1 MKIARTRLAATL
13 ALVGAVHTV
22 AVTSALPAYAQGRG
36 AAAGSRADLVA
47 RAQKLFDDQAYED
60 SIQVLSA
67 ALVRPSNTKQQ
78 KIDIYRLLALNY
90 ITLGKNDEADAA
102 VRGLLAIDPDYAL
115 PSSESPRFRDFFK
128 ASKDKWVAD
137 GRPGIQTETEVLAP
151 VKMLHNSPSQ
161 VDPHT
166 QIDLT
171 VKLDDPKGRVLSIK
185 IFYRAGSHDKFVE
198 DDASLVDGTAHVSI
212 PPRAVAPP
220 FIEYYFLGYD
230 KAGLAIASR
239 GDVDAPLRIA
249 VPEPSKG
256 WVLPVAIG
264 GGILG
269 AAAIVGGLALGG
281 VFKGSSSSGGHPMS
295 TVSITIMGR

>member
-1 MKIARTRLAATL
+1 MARTRLAASL
-13 ALVGAVHTV
+13 ALVAAVNSAALTG
-22 AVTSALPAYAQGRG
+22 ALPAYAQPKG
-36 AAAGSRADLVA
+36 AAASPRADLVA

-102 VRGLLAIDPDYAL
+102 VRGLLAINPDYTL
-115 PSSESPRFRDFFK
+115 PTSESPRFRDFFK
-128 ASKDKWVAD
+128 TSRDKWIAD
-137 GRPGIQTETEVLAP
+137 GKPGLQTETEAPLAT
-151 VKMLHNSPSQ
+151 VKMMHTSPSQ

-171 VKLDDPKGRVLSIK
+171 VKLDDPKGRVDAIK
-185 IFYRAGSHDKFVE
+185 LFYRVGSHDKFVE
-198 DDASLVDGTAHVSI
+198 DDASLVDGTARVSI
-212 PPRAVAPP
+212 PPKAVAPP

-281 VFKGSSSSGGHPMS
+281 VFKGSSSSGHPTS
-295 TVSITIMGR
+295 TVAITIMGR